1 MPMNHVIV
9 TLNKRTPSTNDACAR
24 KLGLQRAPCSPQLLC
39 VQEVN
44 HCAIIS
50 FVLLCIVYLIVYLSV
65 PHIVYLVVYL
75 FIPWRF
81 ALSTWLALYCLPDC
95 LPECITYCL
104 PDCLRGYSV
113 EVRIVYLIGFV
124 LST

>member
-44 HCAIIS
+44 HCVIH
-50 FVLLCIVYLIVYLSV
+50 LIC
-65 PHIVYLVVYL
+65 
-75 FIPWRF
+75 F
-81 ALSTWLALYCLPDC
+81 ALYCLPDC
-95 LPECITYCL
+95 LPECITHCL
-104 PDCLRGYSV
+104 PGCLPVYPV